1 LEKNKN
7 CTPCVKTSIGG
18 QALIEG
24 IMMRGPKKTYMA
36 VRDTDGEI
44 VLEEVEFKQKKRPK
58 FTKWPFIRGVFNFID
73 SMSMGYKTL
82 MRSAEISGLEEAE
95 EEIAREKEAK
105 KRAKAEKKALKEGKT
120 LENSVEDAKIEEKAS
135 YVAEDAVVF
144 DNNETEASTVETDN
158 AVGSEKKE
166 EKKETG
172 ALMGLVMV
180 LSLVL
185 GIGLAVGLFVLL
197 PNVICTLVLG
207 RHPDPVWFALLSGGI
222 KVIILIVYMSLV
234 SLMKDIKRTFM
245 YHGAEHKTIFCYEQ
259 GKELTVENVREQSRF
274 HPRCGTS
281 FLFLTVFVSIVI
293 MIFVGFLLELWLP
306 WRVLDNKLL
315 YTLIR
320 TGIAIL
326 LVPLMA
332 GTGYEL
338 IKLAGR
344 HDNVFTR
351 IISAPGLWMQRITTK
366 EPDDSMIECAIAA
379 MNEVIPED
387 GSDKI

>member
-1 LEKNKN
+1 
-7 CTPCVKTSIGG
+7 
-18 QALIEG
+18 
-24 IMMRGPKKTYMA
+24 
-36 VRDTDGEI
+36 
-44 VLEEVEFKQKKRPK
+44 
-58 FTKWPFIRGVFNFID
+58 
-73 SMSMGYKTL
+73 
-82 MRSAEISGLEEAE
+82 
-95 EEIAREKEAK
+95 
-105 KRAKAEKKALKEGKT
+105 
-120 LENSVEDAKIEEKAS
+120 
-135 YVAEDAVVF
+135 
-144 DNNETEASTVETDN
+144 
-158 AVGSEKKE
+158 
-166 EKKETG
+166 
-172 ALMGLVMV
+172 
-180 LSLVL
+180 
-185 GIGLAVGLFVLL
+185 
-197 PNVICTLVLG
+197 
-207 RHPDPVWFALLSGGI
+207 
-222 KVIILIVYMSLV
+222 MSLV

-259 GKELTVENVREQSRF
+259 GKELTVENVREQRRF

-293 MIFVGFLLELWLP
+293 MIFVGLLLELWLP
-306 WRVLDNKLL
+306 WRVLENKLL

-379 MNEVIPED
+379 MKEVIPED